1 MAALEKLF
9 EAARRKDERLSVE
22 LAYDQPH
29 LVSVQ
34 VAPDWLE
41 ANDRVVRHKGV
52 KVPVP
57 CLRTVLLYLLYKTA
71 ACFERTR
78 APARSLQHEQVR
90 TQRLDDALS
99 ILYVF
104 SRLVRPRT
112 TAAGVRKAPLLFL
125 EWDYQA
131 WMADFD
137 RHLRR
142 DPEHESRY
150 ESVLDLLSDAS
161 FSQLGLRRWAASFV
175 ASTKDSAQGVAGVSE
190 PSVHERASLIAGQ
203 MLAFLE
209 RVRDMILSPFEPA
222 VRPRCSGFFS
232 SAGAHHPAFQS
243 RTARTDDKP

>member
-1 MAALEKLF
+1 M
-9 EAARRKDERLSVE
+9 
-22 LAYDQPH
+22 
-29 LVSVQ
+29 
-34 VAPDWLE
+34 
-41 ANDRVVRHKGV
+41 
-52 KVPVP
+52 P

-125 EWDYQA
+125 EWDHQA
-131 WMADFD
+131 WMTDFD

-190 PSVHERASLIAGQ
+190 PSVHERASLTAGQ

-209 RVRDMILSPFEPA
+209 RVRDMIVNLASLYLTKVCTPLTARLPSQLSPFEPA

-232 SAGAHHPAFQS
+232 SARAHHPAFQS